1 VTTATPAQVALA
13 HWLIGREVDDAGN
26 LLPPSEAAERASHKF
41 GKRLALLVTPAGSE
55 ALLSRAR
62 HLART
67 NFPSFDQQRTAR
79 TVEALT
85 ERLRQSTNGVHA
97 DQSDDG
103 SSVVFASLIALVSSF
118 IGEDLTLRMLH
129 DVWAE
134 LPIPQPGPQSTN
146 GKVEANP

>member
-13 HWLIGREVDDAGN
+13 YWLIGRELDDGGN
-26 LLPPSEAAERASHKF
+26 RLPASEAAERASQKF
-41 GKRLALLVTPAGSE
+41 GNRLALLVTFAGSE

-67 NFPSFDQQRTAR
+67 NFPAFDQQRTAR

-97 DQSDDG
+97 DRSDDA
-103 SSVVFASLIALVSSF
+103 SSAVFASLIALVSSF

-129 DVWAE
+129 DVWTE
-134 LPIPQPGPQSTN
+134 LPLPQPAPHANN